1 MSMNNVLAQEFQ
13 VNDCVAYAA
22 KGPLDNLTVSGTMV
36 CLASAAKE
44 EPFEGPVAEEAEV
57 LFLDDCVSFFL
68 SYFGLVNSANRR
80 SLAFAAAT
88 MSRAAAVRWCNGAK
102 LVKAALINDVTAW

>member
-1 MSMNNVLAQEFQ
+1 MSMTTCLLQEFQ

-44 EPFEGPVAEEAEV
+44 EPFEGLSRKRRKCCSLTIV
-57 LFLDDCVSFFL
+57 FRFFC
-68 SYFGLVNSANRR
+68 R
-80 SLAFAAAT
+80 SLASSIAPIDGALP
-88 MSRAAAVRWCNGAK
+88 SPLLPCQGCGAVVQWC
-102 LVKAALINDVTAW
+102 